1 MATNTPEHLG
11 LLTQD
16 APAINCWLWECQK
29 FFQLMI
35 KHTTLFIWLTDNKI
49 VDTSPYQLS

>member
-1 MATNTPEHLG
+1 MATNTPEYLG

-35 KHTTLFIWLTDNKI
+35 KRTTLCIWWTDNKI